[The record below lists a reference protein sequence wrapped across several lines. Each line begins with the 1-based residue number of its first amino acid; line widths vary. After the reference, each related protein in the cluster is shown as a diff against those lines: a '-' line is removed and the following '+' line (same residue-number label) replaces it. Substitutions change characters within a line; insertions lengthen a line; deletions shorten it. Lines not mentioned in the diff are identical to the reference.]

1 MKKSLFVPY
10 VVMYMK
16 AKQLRQSARSATHRQ
31 RSSRSRLAKRPGLLS
46 TL

>member
-1 MKKSLFVPY
+1 MKKFVCPY

-16 AKQLRQSARSATHRQ
+16 AKQLRQSARSATHRL